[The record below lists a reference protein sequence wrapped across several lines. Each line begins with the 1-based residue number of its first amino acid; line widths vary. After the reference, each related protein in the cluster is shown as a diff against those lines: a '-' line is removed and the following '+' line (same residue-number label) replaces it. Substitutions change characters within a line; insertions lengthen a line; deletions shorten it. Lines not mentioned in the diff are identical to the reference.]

1 LGFNSA
7 FKGFNTTG
15 MSNLKNKMATGN
27 VDVRIVVFLCLVNPG
42 AKKTVL
48 AS

>member
-1 LGFNSA
+1 MPFNSA
-7 FKGFNTTG
+7 FKGLSTTG
-15 MSNLKNKMATGN
+15 MSNLKNKMATGK

-42 AKKTVL
+42 AVKRVL